1 MSFYRIHPV
10 PRSFYFRARKDASGF
25 LPWKTRL
32 GASLSATLVLG
43 SYFTWLIVDYIRKY
57 IRKRG
62 NERVFLANVSLLPPG
77 YSAIAGVLLSLDSTE
92 NSRSI
97 ELQSG
102 EIKIYVVK
110 SCYQERMNSREIT
123 SKNR

>member
-1 MSFYRIHPV
+1 M

-43 SYFTWLIVDYIRKY
+43 SYFAWLIVGYIRKY

-62 NERVFLANVSLLPPG
+62 NERVFLANVSSLPPG
-77 YSAIAGVLLSLDSTE
+77 YSAVTGLLLSLDGKQ
-92 NSRSI
+92 NGRSI
-97 ELQSG
+97 ELPS
-102 EIKIYVVK
+102 EENKVYVAK
-110 SCYQERMNSREIT
+110 SCYQGRMNSREIT